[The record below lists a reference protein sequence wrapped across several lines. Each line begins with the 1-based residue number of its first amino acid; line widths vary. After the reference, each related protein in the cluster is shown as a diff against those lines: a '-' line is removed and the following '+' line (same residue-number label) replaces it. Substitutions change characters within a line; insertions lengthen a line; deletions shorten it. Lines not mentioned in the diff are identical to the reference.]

1 MNRSL
6 YFSTSVTFFGWLLLL
21 GPGANAAVNVPNC
34 ADLLKFGQELNLQQ
48 MVSLN
53 ALPPGQGLPEPPSVP
68 ESFISPHFRE
78 MFGQAPVRWA
88 PPAAGGGKCAPSR
101 YKGRNRRFVSTL
113 TRPAA
118 LKKNMTPSPFRPLC

>member
-78 MFGQAPVRWA
+78 MFGQAPLSWTPQDV
-88 PPAAGGGKCAPSR
+88 AAAIEANGDCFNDARKAKRSEEHT
-101 YKGRNRRFVSTL
+101 SEL
-113 TRPAA
+113 Q
-118 LKKNMTPSPFRPLC
+118 SPLHL